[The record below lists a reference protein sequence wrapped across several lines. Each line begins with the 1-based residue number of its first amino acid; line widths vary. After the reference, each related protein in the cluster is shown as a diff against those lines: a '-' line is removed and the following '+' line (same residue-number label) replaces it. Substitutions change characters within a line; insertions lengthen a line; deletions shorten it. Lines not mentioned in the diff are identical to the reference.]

1 MWQKWLLVILYL
13 LMLIG
18 NVSSIGK
25 KRDPITPQSA
35 VADVIF
41 NLALI
46 AVILSIPEV
55 A

>member
-18 NVSSIGK
+18 NVSSIGE
-25 KRDPITPQSA
+25 KRDPITPKNA
-35 VADVIF
+35 VVNVIF

-46 AVILSIPEV
+46 AVILSIPEM